1 MGYEKEVLQRAR
13 VRYAAAVDEHKRL
26 VNERQ
31 QRVYREIPELR
42 EIDMKLR
49 GTMAQVMALAFR
61 DGKDPKQEVE
71 RIRRENLSLQDRRKQ
86 LLTATGYGE
95 SYLEEGPLC
104 KKCSDTG
111 YIGETMCQCFHRVC
125 QEEQRKEL
133 TSLLNSQESSF
144 DEFNLSYY
152 SSAMD
157 PSLGISPREQMEIV
171 YETCVDYARKF
182 SLHSKSMYLNGGTG
196 LGKTF
201 LSACIARAVVAKGYS
216 VVYETAITLFSCLE
230 KQKFGSATEEDL
242 RMVGRIQEADLL
254 ILDDLG
260 TEMSTAFVPTALY
273 SIVNGRILS
282 GKPTIISSNLAV
294 GEISRRYSPQIASR
308 LMGEYLNLPFLGNDI
323 RQQKAS
329 G

>member
-13 VRYAAAVDEHKRL
+13 LRYAAQVDEHKRL

-42 EIDMKLR
+42 EIDIKLR

-71 RIRRENLSLQDRRKQ
+71 RIRKENLSLQERRRQ
-86 LLTATGYGE
+86 LLTAAGYGE

-111 YIGETMCQCFHRVC
+111 YMGETMCQCFHKLC

-133 TSLLNSQESSF
+133 TSLLSSQESSF
-144 DEFNLSYY
+144 DEFDLSYY
-152 SSAMD
+152 STALD
-157 PSLGISPREQMEIV
+157 PALGISPRDQMEIV

-182 SLHSKSMYLNGGTG
+182 SLHSRSMYLNGGTG

-201 LSACIARAVVAKGYS
+201 LSACIARAVVSKGYS
-216 VVYETAITLFSCLE
+216 VVYETAITLFTCLE
-230 KQKFGSATEEDL
+230 KQKFGSATEEE
-242 RMVGRIQEADLL
+242 RKMVSRIQEADLL

-260 TEMSTAFVPTALY
+260 TEMITAFVPTALY

-282 GKPTIISSNLAV
+282 GKPTIISSNLAL

-308 LMGEYLNLPFLGNDI
+308 IMGEYLNLPFLGTDI
-323 RQQKAS
+323 RQQKAR

>member
-13 VRYAAAVDEHKRL
+13 LRYAAQVDEHKRL

-31 QRVYREIPELR
+31 HRVYREIPELR
-42 EIDMKLR
+42 DIDNKLR

-61 DGKDPKQEVE
+61 EGKDPKEEVQ
-71 RIRRENLSLQDRRKQ
+71 RIRRENLSLQERRRQ
-86 LLTATGYGE
+86 LLSAAGYGE
-95 SYLEEGPLC
+95 SYLEEGFLC

-111 YIGETMCQCFHRVC
+111 YVGETMCQCFHKIC

-133 TSLLNSQESSF
+133 TSLLSSQESSF
-144 DEFNLSYY
+144 DEFNLGYY
-152 SSAMD
+152 SSATD
-157 PSLGISPREQMEIV
+157 PALGISPRDQMEIV

-182 SLHSKSMYLNGGTG
+182 SLHSRSMYLNGGTG

-201 LSACIARAVVAKGYS
+201 LSACIARAVVQQGYS
-216 VVYETAITLFSCLE
+216 VVYETAIALFSCME
-230 KQKFGSATEEDL
+230 KQKFGSATEEEL
-242 RMVGRIQEADLL
+242 RMVQRIQEADLL

-260 TEMSTAFVPTALY
+260 TEMPTAFVPTALY

-282 GKPTIISSNLAV
+282 GKPTIISSNLAL

-308 LMGEYLNLPFLGNDI
+308 IMGEYINLLFLGTDI
-323 RQQKAS
+323 RQQKAQS
-329 G
+329 